1 MHLDTGNSLTSVWVC
16 KDTGCLIPLRFS
28 TPTGEFKDSY
38 FGEDIKRSEEAR
50 EREIEE
56 KENVLYADSERILS
70 SLCKEVM
77 LIATDSSSST
87 FLSLS
92 FPLYVV
98 WQTNLHQ
105 QHKEFLCAIR

>member
-1 MHLDTGNSLTSVWVC
+1 MC

-50 EREIEE
+50 KREIEE

-77 LIATDSSSST
+77 LIATIPLLLPFSHSVFPCMLSGKQICTSST
-87 FLSLS
+87 RNF
-92 FPLYVV
+92 YV
-98 WQTNLHQ
+98 QLDNMQ
-105 QHKEFLCAIR
+105 QSHKD

>member
-1 MHLDTGNSLTSVWVC
+1 MC

-28 TPTGEFKDSY
+28 TPTGKFKDSY
-38 FGEDIKRSEEAR
+38 FGEDIKRSEETR
-50 EREIEE
+50 EREIEV